1 MDQYGACWGGH
12 YNLSS
17 KDFPPTIDHH
27 RSTPKSPTGLTVH
40 LAHINEHQPFL
51 RRGKGKSLDAQCCP
65 LEEETELHQ
74 PHMHQIVQSPT
85 KTFSHQLRT
94 DVPNKRLRRRRHRF
108 IPPERDSILN
118 VSSH

>member
-51 RRGKGKSLDAQCCP
+51 RRGKGKSLDAQYCP

-74 PHMHQIVQSPT
+74 PHMHPIVQSPT
-85 KTFSHQLRT
+85 KTILTPAADRRT
-94 DVPNKRLRRRRHRF
+94 QQTAAQATASIHSSRTRLDPQR
-108 IPPERDSILN
+108 
-118 VSSH
+118 V